1 MLRRASCFEAPA
13 RSTRPR
19 RQPSE
24 TQPALLLLLDL
35 LLQLRPSLEDLS
47 AVPVGV
53 LVSRLGK
60 KSSRVSEA
68 VRERAVRCKRAWQ
81 ALLQEHPSPA
91 AYTATAAA
99 APPSEESGGQRA
111 AQTARLGRCFRG
123 LCDPPEWA
131 ARELEH
137 VLYARIAAGAG
148 DRQRK
153 KQRCAPPACYTC
165 SKLVVTWYAKQ
176 PARSIPLRTCE
187 LTGAPASPTS

>member
-1 MLRRASCFEAPA
+1 MQEDLQALLDCLHEAERRAEDG
-13 RSTRPR
+13 
-19 RQPSE
+19 E

-153 KQRCAPPACYTC
+153 KQRCAARLLHVQQVSSNLVREAARPIYT
-165 SKLVVTWYAKQ
+165 TTRQ
-176 PARSIPLRTCE
+176 
-187 LTGAPASPTS
+187 